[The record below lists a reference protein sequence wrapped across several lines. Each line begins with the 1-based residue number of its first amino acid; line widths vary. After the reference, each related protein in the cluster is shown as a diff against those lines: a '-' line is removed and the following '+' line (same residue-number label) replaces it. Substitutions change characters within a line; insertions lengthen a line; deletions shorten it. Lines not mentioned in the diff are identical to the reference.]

1 MNGMQLPIM
10 NTTNTDQFLID
21 LGNAIREKRLANSL
35 SQEQL
40 AEKAKLHRTYIGMVE
55 RAERNITILNLLKI
69 CQALDISLNELL
81 EFQGNCNDECN
92 QR

>member
-1 MNGMQLPIM
+1 M
-10 NTTNTDQFLID
+10 NTTNTDQFLVD
-21 LGNAIREKRLANSL
+21 LGNAIREKRLAHSL

-69 CQALDISLNELL
+69 CQALDITLSELL
-81 EFQGNCNDECN
+81 NFQGDCNDECN

>member
-1 MNGMQLPIM
+1 MNM
-10 NTTNTDQFLID
+10 TNTDQFLID
-21 LGNAIREKRLANSL
+21 LGNAIREKRQVNSL

-69 CQALDISLNELL
+69 CQALDISLSELL
-81 EFQGNCNDECN
+81 DF
-92 QR
+92 

>member
-1 MNGMQLPIM
+1 M
-10 NTTNTDQFLID
+10 NTTNADQFLID
-21 LGNAIREKRLANSL
+21 LGNAIREKRLVNSL

-69 CQALDISLNELL
+69 CQALDISLSELL
-81 EFQGNCNDECN
+81 NFQGDCNDKCN

>member
-1 MNGMQLPIM
+1 M

-69 CQALDISLNELL
+69 CQALDISLSELL
-81 EFQGNCNDECN
+81 EF
-92 QR
+92 